1 MPWAAAAAV
10 VGAGV
15 SAYSSNKASK
25 QQAASQQDSM
35 AAQERMFERGLEETA
50 PFREAGIGQL
60 EGYQNLLTGEG
71 RGEFLQDYY
80 KSPEYLAQQQQA
92 TEATLR
98 AQSAQGGLRGGSTYS
113 ALENIAPQL
122 GQQALGSQMQ
132 NQMGLINI
140 GQGLSG
146 QASQQANVL
155 GQSLGQGHQN
165 IGAYQAGNTMAQGQQ
180 YSNLLGGLAG
190 LYTGSGGGF

>member
-25 QQAASQQDSM
+25 QQASSERESM

-60 EGYQNLLTGEG
+60 GSYQDLLTSSG
-71 RGEFLQDYY
+71 RGAFLQDYY
-80 KSPEYLAQQQQA
+80 DSPEFLAQQQQA
-92 TEATLR
+92 TEGALR
-98 AQSAQGGLRGGSTYS
+98 AKSAQGGLRGGSTYS

-122 GQQALGSQMQ
+122 GQNALASQMQ

-146 QASQQANVL
+146 QASNQANIL
-155 GQSLGQGHQN
+155 GQSLGRGFQN
-165 IGAYQAGNTMAQGQQ
+165 IGAYQAGNTMEQGKQF
-180 YSNLLGGLAG
+180 SNLLGSLGG
-190 LYTGSGGGF
+190 IYSGGGF

>member
-25 QQAASQQDSM
+25 QQAASEKDSM
-35 AAQERMFERGLEETA
+35 AAQERMFERGLEETK

-71 RGEFLQDYY
+71 RAEFLGDYY

-92 TEATLR
+92 TDATLR

-122 GQQALGSQMQ
+122 GQNALASQMQ
-132 NQMGLINI
+132 NQMSLINI

-146 QASQQANVL
+146 QASNQANVL
-155 GQSLGQGHQN
+155 GQGLGQGYQN
-165 IGAYQAGNTMAQGQQ
+165 IGAYQAGNTMNQGSQV
-180 YSNLLGGLAG
+180 SNMLGSLAG
-190 LYTGSGGGF
+190 IYTGGGF

>member
-25 QQAASQQDSM
+25 QQASSERESM

-50 PFREAGIGQL
+50 LFREAGIGQL
-60 EGYQNLLTGEG
+60 GSYQDLLTSAG
-71 RGEFLQDYY
+71 RGAFLQDYY
-80 KSPEYLAQQQQA
+80 DSPEFLAQQQQA
-92 TEATLR
+92 TEGTLR
-98 AQSAQGGLRGGSTYS
+98 ARSAQGGLRGGSTYS

-122 GQQALGSQMQ
+122 GQQALSSQMQ

-146 QASQQANVL
+146 QASNQANVL
-155 GQSLGQGHQN
+155 GQGLGRGYQN
-165 IGAYQAGNTMAQGQQ
+165 IGAYQAGNTMEQGKQF
-180 YSNLLGGLAG
+180 SNLLGSLGG
-190 LYTGSGGGF
+190 MYSGGGF

>member
-25 QQAASQQDSM
+25 QQAASEKDSM
-35 AAQERMFERGLEETA
+35 AAQERMFERGLEETK
-50 PFREAGIGQL
+50 PFRDAGIGQL

-71 RGEFLQDYY
+71 RAEFLGDYY

-92 TEATLR
+92 TDATLR

-122 GQQALGSQMQ
+122 GQNALASQMQ

-146 QASQQANVL
+146 QASNQANVL
-155 GQSLGQGHQN
+155 GQGLGQGYQN
-165 IGAYQAGNTMAQGQQ
+165 IGAYQAGNTMNQGSQV
-180 YSNLLGGLAG
+180 SNMLGSLAG
-190 LYTGSGGGF
+190 IYTGGGF

>member
-25 QQAASQQDSM
+25 QQAASEKDSM
-35 AAQERMFERGLEETA
+35 AAQERMFERGLEETK
-50 PFREAGIGQL
+50 PFRDAGIGQL

-71 RGEFLQDYY
+71 RAEFLGDYY

-92 TEATLR
+92 TDATLR

-122 GQQALGSQMQ
+122 GQNALASQMQ
-132 NQMGLINI
+132 NQMSLINI

-146 QASQQANVL
+146 QASNQANVL
-155 GQSLGQGHQN
+155 GQGLGQGYQN
-165 IGAYQAGNTMAQGQQ
+165 IGAYQAGNTMNQGSQV
-180 YSNLLGGLAG
+180 SNMLGSLAG
-190 LYTGSGGGF
+190 IYTGGGF